1 MRRFVVIGQSA
12 TASGDFLLDDVPGT
26 SGRLDVLLRCVR
38 AGLLF
43 SHGVRHDAVVYL
55 VLSGGPQAPRALR
68 IRGADA
74 KFLRPDER
82 SLAVLVKKTLA
93 LPDDGAPEGFLE
105 RKPGVSVARGGLD
118 AVLRDVGTAA
128 AYVLE
133 EGAPDLRQAPDP
145 DLVADSVFFLGDHLG
160 VDPLARALLRERGA
174 RPLGLGPISLHA
186 EDAVA
191 VVSNEIDRREAAARE
206 PEGHQT

>member
-1 MRRFVVIGQSA
+1 VRRFVVIGQSA
-12 TASGDFLLDDVPGT
+12 SASGDFLIDDVPGT

-55 VLSGGPQAPRALR
+55 VLSGGPLAPRALR

-82 SLAVLVKKTLA
+82 SLATLVKKTLA
-93 LPDDGAPEGFLE
+93 LPEDGAPEGFSE

-118 AVLRDVGTAA
+118 AVLRDIGPAT

-133 EGAPDLRQAPDP
+133 EGAPDLRQAPD
-145 DLVADSVFFLGDHLG
+145 LLGDSVFFLGDHLG
-160 VDPLARALLRERGA
+160 FDPLARALLTERGA

-186 EDAVA
+186 EDAIT
-191 VVSNEIDRREAAARE
+191 VVTNEIDRREAAARE